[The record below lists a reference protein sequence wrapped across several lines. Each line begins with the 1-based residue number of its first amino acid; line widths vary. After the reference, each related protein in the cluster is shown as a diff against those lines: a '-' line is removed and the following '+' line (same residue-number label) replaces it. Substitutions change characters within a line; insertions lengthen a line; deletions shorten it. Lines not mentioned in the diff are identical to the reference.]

1 MYQPEMTSASEH
13 PLTAKPRA
21 SLLEGLPQE
30 DRFHRRIRLLAG
42 DSPNGFWWLEVEQ
55 NRVQSLEKNMVG

>member
-42 DSPNGFWWLEVEQ
+42 DPPMVFGGLKWNKIGFNHWK
-55 NRVQSLEKNMVG
+55 KNMVG